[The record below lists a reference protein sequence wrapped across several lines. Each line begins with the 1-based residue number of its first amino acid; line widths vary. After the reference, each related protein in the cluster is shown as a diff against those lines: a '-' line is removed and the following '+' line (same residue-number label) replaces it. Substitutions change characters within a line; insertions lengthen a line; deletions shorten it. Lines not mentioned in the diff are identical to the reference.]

1 MIPGFNFFPNLG
13 SLVEKL
19 SLFALEDENNGGEV
33 PVSEQWQN
41 FFSILIDFDVNDD
54 DVDVE
59 VDIVSS
65 VEKKFFTFYDE
76 TMAHQVWRKR
86 QQRRTSTSD

>member
-1 MIPGFNFFPNLG
+1 MADFFP
-13 SLVEKL
+13 
-19 SLFALEDENNGGEV
+19 
-33 PVSEQWQN
+33 
-41 FFSILIDFDVNDD
+41 ILIDFDVNDD
-54 DVDVE
+54 DDDDDDVDVDVD

>member
-1 MIPGFNFFPNLG
+1 MA
-13 SLVEKL
+13 E
-19 SLFALEDENNGGEV
+19 
-33 PVSEQWQN
+33 
-41 FFSILIDFDVNDD
+41 FFSILIDSDVNDDDDDDD